1 MPSIHRKAPT
11 RTFPRQAL
19 LPLALLLALPFQAS
33 AQSTQSSA
41 PPNAATDLDQVVVT
55 GTRTAITADQSL
67 AAVEVIDRAQIERS
81 QAHSLQELLRGR
93 AGIDLANQGGR
104 GKVSTLFLRGTESD
118 HTLFLIDGVRVGSA
132 TSGLTALQDLP
143 LELIERIEIVRGPRS
158 SLYGSEAIGGVI
170 QVFTRGGRQG
180 THVRAHVGAGGYGLR
195 EAGAGLDVGGTLS
208 NGMLSNGTLS
218 NGIRGWFGVDATHQ
232 SDDGFN
238 VCRGSATPLFAG
250 CGMDHPDPDRDGY
263 RNNAVSLRGGLDFSD
278 AWKADVHAMRA
289 DGHSKYDGDP
299 MWGLPDNSDTIQ
311 QVVGG
316 RVRYAGQRVAL
327 QFTAGRNIDT
337 SDNFMGHAPT
347 DGFAT
352 HRDSAG
358 LQADVTLAAGQLLT
372 VGTDWARD
380 AGGVIGGFSAFDA
393 YRSNRAGFAQYQGAF
408 GKHDV
413 QLSARHDENSQF
425 GDHDTGSLAW
435 GMDAAH
441 GLRFTASHG
450 TAFKAP
456 SFNELYFPFYGN
468 AGLKPETSRSTEL
481 GIAQKLDGWHWRLNA
496 YQTTVDDLIVYDPT
510 IFVANN
516 IESARIR
523 GAELGAGATLAGWDV
538 NAQATFMD
546 PRNHSANASAYDKL
560 LPRRSRRS
568 ARIDADRALG
578 AWRVGASVIAQGR
591 RYDDVQN
598 AIAMGGYATVDLRA
612 ERALG
617 AGWTLQAG
625 LQNAFDR
632 VYETAAFY
640 NQPGREWR
648 LTVRYAR

>member
-1 MPSIHRKAPT
+1 MRTMHRNSPIPPALEKRAAPK
-11 RTFPRQAL
+11 QAL
-19 LPLALLLALPFQAS
+19 LPLALLLALPFHAS
-33 AQSTQSSA
+33 AQST
-41 PPNAATDLDQVVVT
+41 PPSGATDLDQVVVT
-55 GTRTAITADQSL
+55 GTRTALTADQSL
-67 AAVEVIDRAQIERS
+67 AAVEVIDRAQIERT

-170 QVFTRGGRQG
+170 QVFTRGARQG
-180 THVRAHVGAGGYGLR
+180 THVRAHVGAGSHGLR
-195 EAGAGLDVGGTLS
+195 EAGAGLDAGGTLP
-208 NGMLSNGTLS
+208 NGM
-218 NGIRGWFGVDATHQ
+218 RGWFGVDATHQ
-232 SDDGFN
+232 SDEGFN

-289 DGHSKYDGDP
+289 EGHSEYDGDP
-299 MWGLPDNSDTIQ
+299 MWGLPDNSDTVQ

-316 RVRYAGQRVAL
+316 RVRYAGQRVAVQL
-327 QFTAGRNIDT
+327 TAGRNTDT

-358 LQADVTLAAGQLLT
+358 LQADVTLAAGQLLS

-393 YRSNRAGFAQYQGAF
+393 DRSNRAGFAQYQGAF
-408 GKHDV
+408 GKHDI

-425 GDHDTGSLAW
+425 GDHDTGSVAW
-435 GMDAAH
+435 GLDAAH
-441 GLRFTASHG
+441 GLRFTASLG

-468 AGLKPETSRSTEL
+468 PDLKPETSRSAEL
-481 GIAQKLDGWHWRLNA
+481 GVAQKHEGWHWRLNA

-538 NAQATFMD
+538 TAQATFMD
-546 PRNHSANASAYDKL
+546 PRNHGASGDDKL
-560 LPRRSRRS
+560 LPRRSRRTG
-568 ARIDADRALG
+568 RIDADRSVG
-578 AWRVGASVIAQGR
+578 EWRLGASVIAQGR
-591 RYDDVQN
+591 RFDDVQN
-598 AIAMGGYATVDLRA
+598 AIPMGGYSTVDLRA
-612 ERALG
+612 ERTLG
-617 AGWTLQAG
+617 PGWTLQAG
-625 LQNAFDR
+625 LHNAFDR
-632 VYETAAFY
+632 SYETAAFY
-640 NQPGREWR
+640 NQPGREWSVT
-648 LTVRYAR
+648 LRYAPR